1 MISDLIL
8 CHKVRK
14 LFVIIITQKE
24 EIRSQI
30 YRKTRFILS
39 IEKQIFLT
47 NCSRIFLSRIE
58 SLLLANI
65 HIRFMNKKHLFTLLF
80 TLLVWTSCNNQQHFI
95 TDAAY
100 RAEVEN
106 DFQAKQAAL
115 PNGNLFAVFNDQ
127 MTPEEREAL
136 TFMYAYMPIG
146 DITDY
151 SGDFYLK
158 NIRSS
163 FQARNEMPWGDS
175 IPEDIFRHFVL
186 PVRINN
192 ENLDES
198 RMVFFD
204 ELKDRVKGLSLYDA
218 VLEVNHWCHEK
229 VIYTPSDGRTS
240 SPLASV
246 KTAYGRCGEESTFTV
261 AALRSVGIPARQVY
275 TPRWAHTDDNHAWVE
290 AWVNGKWYFFGACEP
305 EPVLNLGWFN
315 GPAYRGMLMHTKVF
329 GKYNGPEDVM
339 ERTDGYTEINVIDNY
354 APSAK
359 AVITVMDANGKPVKD
374 ALVEFKIYNYAEF
387 NSVARK
393 KTDADGKC
401 SLSAGK
407 GDMLVWASKDGK
419 FGYSKVSFGKDGE
432 VTIALNKKPGDVE
445 TIALDIVPPVD
456 GSIPA
461 EVTPEQK
468 EANAKRLLEEDAI
481 RNKYVATFYTE
492 EKAEAL
498 AKELGI
504 DPMKTEDFMIGSR
517 GNWMEIEKF
526 LRETP
531 AEKRAQA
538 MALLDVVSAKDLR
551 DTPASVFADHLNN
564 TPAVQSEWFNEYIMN
579 PRVANEFLTPYK
591 SFFAA
596 NIEPS
601 LAKQAVENPQAL
613 VDWVKN
619 NVSIN
624 DALNAQRIP
633 IMPMGVWKSRI
644 ADKGS
649 RNIFFVA
656 VARSL
661 GIPARIEP
669 VARKI
674 QYFKDNAW
682 VDVDFEAAVQTT
694 AKQGKVIASY
704 QPIKALQDPKY
715 YSHFTIA
722 KVLPNGTLQTLNF
735 ERGGNVDMG
744 LGDTWS
750 GLLKKPLSM
759 DEGNY
764 MLVTGTRMANGSVLA
779 EIEFFNVEADKTTP
793 IQLEMR
799 ESKDEIQVIGN
810 FNSENKFKRADNGE
824 ETSLLATTGRGYYI
838 VALLGSRQ
846 EPTNHAMRDIAAVK
860 KELEDWGRGIVLLFP
875 DEKGYKNFDPKEF
888 GDLPGTITYGLDI
901 DGAIQKEMAT
911 AMKLQNANTLPIFLI
926 ADTFN
931 RVVFV
936 SQGYT
941 IGLGEQLMKDIHNLN
956 HLVSNV

>member
-359 AVITVMDANGKPVKD
+359 AVITVTDANGKPVKD

-407 GDMLVWASKDGK
+407 GDMLVWPSKDGK

-445 TIALDIVPPVD
+445 TIALDIIPPVD

-531 AEKRAQA
+531 AEKRTQA

-551 DTPASVFADHLNN
+551 DTPASVLADHLNN

-941 IGLGEQLMKDIHNLN
+941 IGLGEQLMKVIHKL
-956 HLVSNV
+956 

>member
-1 MISDLIL
+1 MFENFSIS
-8 CHKVRK
+8 HR
-14 LFVIIITQKE
+14 IITFGKHTYPLYEQ
-24 EIRSQI
+24 
-30 YRKTRFILS
+30 
-39 IEKQIFLT
+39 
-47 NCSRIFLSRIE
+47 
-58 SLLLANI
+58 
-65 HIRFMNKKHLFTLLF
+65 KHLFALLF

-359 AVITVMDANGKPVKD
+359 AVITVTDANGKPVKD

-407 GDMLVWASKDGK
+407 GICWYGPAKMAS
-419 FGYSKVSFGKDGE
+419 S
-432 VTIALNKKPGDVE
+432 
-445 TIALDIVPPVD
+445 
-456 GSIPA
+456 
-461 EVTPEQK
+461 
-468 EANAKRLLEEDAI
+468 
-481 RNKYVATFYTE
+481 AT
-492 EKAEAL
+492 
-498 AKELGI
+498 
-504 DPMKTEDFMIGSR
+504 
-517 GNWMEIEKF
+517 
-526 LRETP
+526 
-531 AEKRAQA
+531 
-538 MALLDVVSAKDLR
+538 
-551 DTPASVFADHLNN
+551 
-564 TPAVQSEWFNEYIMN
+564 
-579 PRVANEFLTPYK
+579 
-591 SFFAA
+591 
-596 NIEPS
+596 
-601 LAKQAVENPQAL
+601 
-613 VDWVKN
+613 
-619 NVSIN
+619 
-624 DALNAQRIP
+624 
-633 IMPMGVWKSRI
+633 
-644 ADKGS
+644 
-649 RNIFFVA
+649 
-656 VARSL
+656 ARSL
-661 GIPARIEP
+661 SAR
-669 VARKI
+669 
-674 QYFKDNAW
+674 
-682 VDVDFEAAVQTT
+682 T
-694 AKQGKVIASY
+694 
-704 QPIKALQDPKY
+704 
-715 YSHFTIA
+715 
-722 KVLPNGTLQTLNF
+722 
-735 ERGGNVDMG
+735 ER
-744 LGDTWS
+744 LRS
-750 GLLKKPLSM
+750 P
-759 DEGNY
+759 
-764 MLVTGTRMANGSVLA
+764 
-779 EIEFFNVEADKTTP
+779 
-793 IQLEMR
+793 
-799 ESKDEIQVIGN
+799 
-810 FNSENKFKRADNGE
+810 
-824 ETSLLATTGRGYYI
+824 
-838 VALLGSRQ
+838 
-846 EPTNHAMRDIAAVK
+846 
-860 KELEDWGRGIVLLFP
+860 
-875 DEKGYKNFDPKEF
+875 
-888 GDLPGTITYGLDI
+888 
-901 DGAIQKEMAT
+901 
-911 AMKLQNANTLPIFLI
+911 
-926 ADTFN
+926 
-931 RVVFV
+931 
-936 SQGYT
+936 
-941 IGLGEQLMKDIHNLN
+941 
-956 HLVSNV
+956 

>member
-115 PNGNLFAVFNDQ
+115 PNGDLFAVFNDQ

-290 AWVNGKWYFFGACEP
+290 AWVNGKWYFLGACEP

-329 GKYNGPEDVM
+329 GKYNGPEDIM

-359 AVITVMDANGKPVKD
+359 AVITVTDANGKPVKD

-445 TIALDIVPPVD
+445 TIALDIIPPVD

-551 DTPASVFADHLNN
+551 DTPASVLTDHLNN

-596 NIEPS
+596 NIAPS

-941 IGLGEQLMKDIHNLN
+941 IGLGEQLMKVIHKL
-956 HLVSNV
+956 

>member
-47 NCSRIFLSRIE
+47 NCSRILLSRIE

-115 PNGNLFAVFNDQ
+115 PNGDLFAVFNEQ

-290 AWVNGKWYFFGACEP
+290 AWVNGKWYFLGACEP

-359 AVITVMDANGKPVKD
+359 AVITVTDANGKPVKD

-445 TIALDIVPPVD
+445 TIALDIIPPVD

-941 IGLGEQLMKDIHNLN
+941 IGLGEQLMKVIHKL
-956 HLVSNV
+956 